1 MNRSIVPGLAVV
13 IVAALVGCGSGSE
26 SHATPAPSKTSPA
39 PAPTTKSAKQSTA
52 ADRQLA
58 SGALLRLSDLPSG
71 WTASDDSDESSD
83 TPCEQIKTAKAQTS
97 ARSNA
102 PDFGKGDNTQVSHTV
117 YVYADEG
124 AAGRNF
130 VALTSQAL
138 RVCVG
143 HQLGD
148 AMKKGI
154 GGEATVG
161 KVATSQLGIDPVG
174 EESAAAHITFPLSTQ
189 GVDVDINLDLVI
201 VRQGRAIS
209 LLLLIDSFT
218 EFDDDLRS
226 QLTSTTAERL
236 QTALAS

>member
-1 MNRSIVPGLAVV
+1 MNRSIVPGLV
-13 IVAALVGCGSGSE
+13 IVAAVVGCGSGSR
-26 SHATPAPSKTSPA
+26 TA

-52 ADRQLA
+52 ADRLVA

-71 WTASDDSDESSD
+71 WTAGDDGDESSD
-83 TPCEQIKTAKAQTS
+83 TPCEEIKTAKAQTS
-97 ARSNA
+97 ARSNS
-102 PDFGKGDNTQVSHTV
+102 PDFGKGDKTKVAHTV

-124 AAGRNF
+124 AARRNF

-138 RVCVG
+138 RVCAG

-161 KVATSQLGIDPVG
+161 KVATSQLGIDPAG
-174 EESAAAHITFPLSTQ
+174 EESAAAHITFPLSTPR
-189 GVDVDINLDLVI
+189 VDADINLDLVI

-209 LLLLIDSFT
+209 LLLLMNAFT

-226 QLTSTTAERL
+226 QLTSTAAERL